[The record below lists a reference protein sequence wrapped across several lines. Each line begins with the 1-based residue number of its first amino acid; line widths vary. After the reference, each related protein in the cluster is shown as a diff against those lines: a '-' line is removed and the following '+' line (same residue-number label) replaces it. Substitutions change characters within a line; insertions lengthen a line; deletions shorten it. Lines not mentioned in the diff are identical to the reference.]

1 MSIGAPPTAVTPATA
16 AVHLRMPR
24 EMDSRV
30 RGNDGNKDK
39 TAKVAQQFEA
49 LFVAQMLKSAHAAA
63 LAEDPLAGDPT
74 FRDFQDE
81 ARAQALAAAAPL
93 GVARLLANAR

>member
-1 MSIGAPPTAVTPATA
+1 MIFNSVIPAPASATPTAGKR
-16 AVHLRMPR
+16 H
-24 EMDSRV
+24 D
-30 RGNDGNKDK
+30 DK

-63 LAEDPLAGDPT
+63 LVADPLAGDPT

-93 GVARLLANAR
+93 GVARLLAKAR